1 MGKNKIIFLAI
12 IIILIVVLTRSYR
25 RVSNNSV
32 KSSKTVKKALI
43 AKKVINPIAYFTGLS
58 YLYSININNRIK
70 NTVSGYLGSGKA
82 ADSVINIRSG
92 EYAISNES
100 TAIHICGVNKCSQ
113 GNFVSTITGYTL
125 DNTFYKF
132 QGVGDLAMYNGNLY
146 ATDVLNGAIVKI
158 NISNFTAIAVVTNL
172 NNPHGIYF
180 DDGNLYIKLE
190 SFSYN
195 NSVCSL
201 IKVNTSNWAVSGCAS
216 RIGGYADGV
225 AGYKNILYIVRDYLQ
240 PSGYYNA
247 SVYSINL
254 NSGKYSNL
262 INITDQY
269 IDGIGYNSKEVLA
282 VFRSANPDSLGVKHY
297 NYIQGL
303 YNITSGKPDLL
314 VSGTFDGIYFPY

>member
-1 MGKNKIIFLAI
+1 MKKKIIVSSI
-12 IIILIVVLTRSYR
+12 IVILVVFFVLSYR
-25 RVSNNSV
+25 GVSYSSI
-32 KSSKTVKKALI
+32 KSNKTVKKHFLN
-43 AKKVINPIAYFTGLS
+43 KKVINSTAYFTGLS
-58 YLYSININNRIK
+58 YLYSINIYKKVK
-70 NTVSGYLGSGKA
+70 NTVSGYLGGGKA
-82 ADSVINIRSG
+82 ADSVIKIKNS

-100 TAIHICGVNKCSQ
+100 TSINICGVNKCSQ
-113 GNFVSTITGYTL
+113 GNFVSTITGYTFN
-125 DNTFYKF
+125 NTFYKF

-158 NISNFTAIAVVTNL
+158 NISNFTATAVVTNL

-180 DDGNLYIKLE
+180 YDRNLYINLE

-195 NSVCSL
+195 NSNCSL
-201 IKVNTSNWAVSGCAS
+201 IKVNTSNWNISGCAFT
-216 RIGGYADGV
+216 IGGYADGV

-254 NSGKYSNL
+254 NSLKYSNL
-262 INITDQY
+262 INITNQY
-269 IDGIGYNSKEVLA
+269 IDGIGYNSKEILA
-282 VFRSANPDSLGVKHY
+282 VFRSANPDILGVKHY

-314 VSGTFDGIYFPY
+314 VSGTFDGVYFP

>member
-1 MGKNKIIFLAI
+1 MKKRIIALAV
-12 IIILIVVLTRSYR
+12 IIILVVFIIHSYGGSSHNSIK
-25 RVSNNSV
+25 SN
-32 KSSKTVKKALI
+32 KTVKKTLL
-43 AKKVINPIAYFTGLS
+43 AKKVINSTAYFTGLS
-58 YLYSININNRIK
+58 YLYSININNKVK
-70 NTVSGYLGSGKA
+70 NTVSGYLGPGKA
-82 ADSVINIRSG
+82 ADSVVKITNSN

-100 TAIHICGVNKCSQ
+100 TSINICSSNKCSQ
-113 GNFVSTITGYTL
+113 GNFVSTITGYTFN
-125 DNTFYKF
+125 NTFYKF
-132 QGVGDLAMYNGNLY
+132 QGVGDLAMYKGFLY

-158 NISNFTAIAVVTNL
+158 NPSKFIATAVVTNL

-180 DDGNLYIKLE
+180 YNGDLYINLE

-195 NSVCSL
+195 NSECSL
-201 IKVNTSNWAVSGCAS
+201 IKVNTSNWNISGCAS
-216 RIGGYADGV
+216 TLGGYADGV
-225 AGYKNILYIVRDYLQ
+225 AGYNNILYIVRDYLQ
-240 PSGYYNA
+240 SSGYYNA

-254 NSGKYSNL
+254 NSDKYSNL
-262 INITDQY
+262 INVTNQY